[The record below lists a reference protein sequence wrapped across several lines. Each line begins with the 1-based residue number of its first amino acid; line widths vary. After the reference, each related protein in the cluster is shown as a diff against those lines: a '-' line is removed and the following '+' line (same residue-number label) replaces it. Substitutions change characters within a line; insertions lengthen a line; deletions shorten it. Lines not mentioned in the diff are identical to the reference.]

1 MWRNQEQAV
10 IRSTSTPPSS
20 SILLPFLPVT
30 FISPVFMTR
39 SMWMET
45 SLQFP
50 ENHLTSVT
58 SVTSVTLVTSVILM
72 GGRSG
77 ARAPGKKT
85 KAMAVK
91 VKALLEDSGLEIE
104 FVSFKK
110 KVHNRNTD
118 PPPPHCLVLCFISPD

>member
-1 MWRNQEQAV
+1 
-10 IRSTSTPPSS
+10 
-20 SILLPFLPVT
+20 
-30 FISPVFMTR
+30 
-39 SMWMET
+39 
-45 SLQFP
+45 
-50 ENHLTSVT
+50 
-58 SVTSVTLVTSVILM
+58 M

-118 PPPPHCLVLCFISPD
+118 PRPHPLRLVLRLVLRFISPDSNDSHTLLYASV